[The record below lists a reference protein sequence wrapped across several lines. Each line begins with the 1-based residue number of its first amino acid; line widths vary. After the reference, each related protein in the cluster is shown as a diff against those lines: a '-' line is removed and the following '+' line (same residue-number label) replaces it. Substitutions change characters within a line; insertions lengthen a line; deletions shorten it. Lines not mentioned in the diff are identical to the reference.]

1 MEPLERAVFLFGN
14 IKELNYICPMQPKAK
29 FWVDFFNYLFRVVTF
44 KKIIPQPRKIKRLN
58 KIMSFESRMHIT
70 SIMSK
75 CGVGERGVKD
85 KATYKTQLEKEAY
98 LQFLQS
104 KSRKEASQRIS
115 FFQWHPIL
123 KDLL

>member
-1 MEPLERAVFLFGN
+1 MGQPRKGLFLFGN

-58 KIMSFESRMHIT
+58 KIMSFESRMRIT
-70 SIMSK
+70 SIMLM

-85 KATYKTQLEKEAY
+85 CMRFLTIVNNKSCQL
-98 LQFLQS
+98 LL
-104 KSRKEASQRIS
+104 KS
-115 FFQWHPIL
+115 
-123 KDLL
+123 LLH